1 MNAFYEH
8 HQHSI
13 AFHYRCFDRIL
24 LNAAIQPF
32 QQPERV
38 MGFFWAY
45 RQLYP
50 VSRQVLRDIATQYH
64 NWVTYSSRKW
74 GVPVLEAPEGRRDD
88 FVAPYFRGAQPD
100 QVVAILKAREPAR
113 ILVSIA
119 QQATEQGHL
128 EYKTRWVDQYNFYLQ
143 DRDWGRMFV
152 RICPYFPF
160 SARVYL
166 NQHAWLANRL
176 REQAIRFQAFANA
189 FLHCSDPQTLRQL
202 ADSLQPH
209 HLIACAQKWLARLTP
224 FFTARE
230 RRQAGVQ
237 HRLFLAQIEYCDN
250 LIFKRRAAL
259 DALSDR
265 LLDANRQIGQ
275 PRTLSLIFGRRITR
289 HHGGKL
295 QTVIQDLDLGNP
307 AIRSHYRNGFIK
319 QYARD
324 RRLWRTE
331 LATNDVTDYGH
342 LKSIEQLPALRRTLQ
357 SITENYLNLQQD
369 ILETFVDR
377 GQLQQLRQPTF
388 TPSGRRIPGLKLDH
402 PRQLALMQALV
413 RFSHLAAGGLF
424 TTRELHPG
432 MAQALACSI
441 EECKLSSLRYEL
453 SKLRAKGL
461 VEKIPRSRRYRL
473 RPEGYRLCVVYLKL
487 FEKLYA
493 PLTAALLAPFPGD
506 TQLSPTK
513 TTQLDRLYRAVTQA
527 LDNLVEGIGLRA
539 A

>member
-13 AFHYRCFDRIL
+13 VFHYRCFDRIL

-38 MGFFWAY
+38 MGFFWTY

-50 VSRQVLRDIATQYH
+50 VSRQVLREIASQYH
-64 NWVTYSSRKW
+64 NWAQYSSRKW
-74 GVPVLEAPEGRRDD
+74 GAPVLDAAEGRRDE

-113 ILVSIA
+113 ILVSISK
-119 QQATEQGHL
+119 QATEQGHL
-128 EYKTRWVDQYNFYLQ
+128 EYKTRWVNQYNFYLE

-152 RICPYFPF
+152 RVCPYFPF

-176 REQAIRFQAFANA
+176 QEQGIGFQPCSNA
-189 FLHCSDPQTLRQL
+189 FLRCRDPQALQHL
-202 ADSLQPH
+202 ADSLQPP
-209 HLIACAQKWLARLTP
+209 HLIACAQKWLARFTP

-230 RRQAGVQ
+230 RREAGVQ
-237 HRLFLAQIEYCDN
+237 HRLFFAQVEYCDN

-289 HHGGKL
+289 RHGGRL
-295 QTVIQDLDLGNP
+295 QTVIEDIDLGNP
-307 AIRSHYRNGFIK
+307 VIRSHYRHGFVK

-324 RRLWRTE
+324 HRLWRTE

-342 LKSIEQLPALRRTLQ
+342 LKSVEQLPALRRTLQ
-357 SITENYLNLQQD
+357 GVTENYLTLQQD

-377 GQLQQLRQPTF
+377 GQLQQLRQPTLL
-388 TPSGRRIPGLKLDH
+388 PSGRRIPGLKLDH
-402 PRQLALMQALV
+402 PRQLALMHALV
-413 RFSHLAAGGLF
+413 RFSHLAAGSVF
-424 TTRELHPG
+424 TTPEVHPHV
-432 MAQALACSI
+432 AQALGGSTDQY
-441 EECKLSSLRYEL
+441 KLSSVRYEL

-461 VEKIPRSRRYRL
+461 VEKIPHSRRYRL

-493 PLTAALLAPFPGD
+493 PLTAGLLAPFPGD
-506 TQLSPTK
+506 TQLPPEK
-513 TTQLDRLYRAVTQA
+513 TTQLDRLYRAVAQA
-527 LDNLVEGIGLRA
+527 LDNLVEGVGLKA